1 MRGCKRR
8 RDPSPK
14 PCGHK
19 NKRTVVSALLAFLL
33 LACSGPRAPVARPR
47 VSMRRVPSFPLYC
60 PEILANARHPGPAS
74 PTTPTPGAPAPPTP
88 TPTPRLLLSRTVS
101 AGIPP
106 GDMIMIIEA
115 VRDGRKLEPGGDV
128 ADDLLVNIAGNAMYG
143 AQLQRIIEIQGYR
156 VLECANA
163 IVVQTPLGE
172 IWILKG
178 HVWARHPLPW
188 LTPTVIR

>member
-1 MRGCKRR
+1 M
-8 RDPSPK
+8 D
-14 PCGHK
+14 
-19 NKRTVVSALLAFLL
+19 
-33 LACSGPRAPVARPR
+33 RPR
-47 VSMRRVPSFPLYC
+47 VSVRRVYSFPLYW
-60 PEILANARHPGPAS
+60 PEVLANARHPGPR
-74 PTTPTPGAPAPPTP
+74 PPQTRTPGATATVTP

-115 VRDGRKLEPGGDV
+115 VRQGRSLEPGSSV

-143 AQLQRIIEIQGYR
+143 AQLQPILEVQGYR
-156 VLECANA
+156 VLECATA

-178 HVWARHPLPW
+178 HVWARHPMPW
-188 LTPTVIR
+188 LTPTSTSS